1 VAGGTQP
8 SRRHGE
14 CFRAIDERTNEERAA
29 IGHELVFVGLELS
42 QVLATRELTERLMDE
57 LPELVAAGDGR
68 ASELA
73 GRLRSFG
80 VNPVAPAYSYRA
92 SPGTSGCST
101 HTDHPSGQSDGGWI
115 TIVSAAAAGS
125 ARRQCSHF
133 GRRGSRCSSSHDSN
147 NCKSPPRS
155 ISVLKVGPKRRVT
168 ARVAPENPT
177 PCPHGAPTRL
187 LNPDQQPELLA
198 QLSRKSRAL

>member
-92 SPGTSGCST
+92 SGGRFGRSRCGLTNGTDRDSRTRSTQRRASG
-101 HTDHPSGQSDGGWI
+101 D
-115 TIVSAAAAGS
+115 AGS
-125 ARRQCSHF
+125 H
-133 GRRGSRCSSSHDSN
+133 
-147 NCKSPPRS
+147 PPACRS
-155 ISVLKVGPKRRVT
+155 
-168 ARVAPENPT
+168 
-177 PCPHGAPTRL
+177 
-187 LNPDQQPELLA
+187 
-198 QLSRKSRAL
+198 